1 MGIFLIFLIIL
12 VLLWPYIVRL
22 LRRYMAGKAEDMM
35 RRMAGMPSR
44 KEERRRARRG
54 TDASSG
60 SRGNGFHTG
69 SRRHRAPSQDV
80 AAIMKDVAEDVE
92 FTEIREF
99 ESESILEESDARRS
113 RRIYREEQV
122 SDAEYTEIHAKR
134 AK

>member
-1 MGIFLIFLIIL
+1 
-12 VLLWPYIVRL
+12 
-22 LRRYMAGKAEDMM
+22 
-35 RRMAGMPSR
+35 
-44 KEERRRARRG
+44 
-54 TDASSG
+54 
-60 SRGNGFHTG
+60 
-69 SRRHRAPSQDV
+69 
-80 AAIMKDVAEDVE
+80 MKDVAEDVE

>member
-1 MGIFLIFLIIL
+1 M
-12 VLLWPYIVRL
+12 PARASRNRRL
-22 LRRYMAGKAEDMM
+22 F
-35 RRMAGMPSR
+35 R
-44 KEERRRARRG
+44 KPRKRVPHWEPQTPR
-54 TDASSG
+54 S
-60 SRGNGFHTG
+60 
-69 SRRHRAPSQDV
+69 SQDA

-92 FTEIREF
+92 FTEMREF